1 MNGFMRFDLVSYGLT
16 IRFSWANIVDWYTK
30 NHPDALMGYIYIH
43 ITPNVSKH
51 IAGLS
56 HKWGMPPMH
65 GNFTKKAIRN
75 RGHFVLWW
83 AGRARSQWALRD
95 RNCDCK
101 MSHGMSDRMSDRM
114 ADRMA
119 EEMSNRMPDRM
130 SERMSDRIMP
140 ESMWERMSESMPDRM
155 PDRKSEHVSDRLNAR
170 KNVRMDAR

>member
-30 NHPDALMGYIYIH
+30 NQWFYPDALMGYIYIH

-83 AGRARSQWALRD
+83 AARARSQWALRD

-101 MSHGMSDRMSDRM
+101 MSHGMSDRMS
-114 ADRMA
+114 DRMA